1 MCMISGFRVYIF
13 PLICLCFFGCSLIP
27 GELKTAEELMETSP
41 DSALKVL
48 RGIRRIQLINPADK
62 ALYAL
67 LMSQAYDKN
76 DIKIESDSLI
86 SIAANYY
93 DKKNHPCRICMAVFR
108 QVRPQ
113 QGQRRGAGRCFAE
126 SAGIRRNDRQLQ
138 IAGTC
143 VL

>member
-1 MCMISGFRVYIF
+1 MISGFRVYIF

-93 DKKNHPCRICMAVFR
+93 DKKNPSVPDMHGCIPAGAPTTGATPRR
-108 QVRPQ
+108 RPML
-113 QGQRRGAGRCFAE
+113 C
-126 SAGIRRNDRQLQ
+126 
-138 IAGTC
+138 
-143 VL
+143 